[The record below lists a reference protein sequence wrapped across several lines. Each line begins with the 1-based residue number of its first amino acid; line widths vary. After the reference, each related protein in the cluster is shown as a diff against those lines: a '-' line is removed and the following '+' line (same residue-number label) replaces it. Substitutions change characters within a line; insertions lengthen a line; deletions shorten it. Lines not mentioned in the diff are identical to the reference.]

1 MEYGLHAPGHQEIT
15 MKTRPEGIWAQR
27 SDQVLHLKFYFRQ
40 DFNFTSLVMA
50 LRDLI
55 PNIHYP
61 LLSLYPVN
69 PGAVSKDTF
78 KRHKNITPYFI
89 ILLKFVIILQLFDHD
104 CLSHLMT
111 CYEQFSVP
119 VNTALCCY
127 FWQLP
132 LSYCIVLNNLLHSS
146 WLIFQC

>member
-1 MEYGLHAPGHQEIT
+1 MDS
-15 MKTRPEGIWAQR
+15 TRQAIRKEQWRQGQWGSELKDQIKSYIWN
-27 SDQVLHLKFYFRQ
+27 SYFRQ

-55 PNIHYP
+55 LNVHYP
-61 LLSLYPVN
+61 LLFLYPMN